1 MVIMKENIISLK
13 YCLYARKS
21 SESDERQAMSIDS
34 QVKEMTA
41 IAVRDGIEIVDI
53 KKESH
58 SAKNSGTRPLLLEM
72 LYDLTIGKYNAIL
85 TWAPDRLSRNA
96 GDLGSLVDLM
106 DKGKLAHIKTSSQS
120 FSNNPNE
127 KFLLMILCSQAKLE
141 NDNRGLNVK
150 RGIRA
155 KCEMGW
161 RPAPAPIGY
170 LNYSHLGTKKVM
182 LDKETA
188 PLIKEIFTMV
198 SNGCSGR
205 DIKDW
210 VDKDERLKK
219 QTQRSIPLSMIYR
232 MLKNT
237 FYYGEFEYPVGG
249 GKWYKGS
256 HDPIISKEL
265 FKEVQKKL
273 SLYNQHMTGAKWGS
287 KTFDFKEVFKCAYCG
302 ASVIGEEKF
311 KLLKS
316 GKKNRHV
323 YYHCSKK
330 IDTSCPEPYVTE
342 TDLMEKLFG
351 FIELIEK
358 RKHTLIVISKETKVK
373 MQKYNGFRDQIL
385 QQQNITSEVNPLKF
399 SEYFKQVVNNG
410 NDEEKQETLRCIQQT
425 LYLHNG
431 DIFANPLI

>member
-1 MVIMKENIISLK
+1 MENTQGIK

-34 QVKEMTA
+34 QLKEMHELA
-41 IAVRDGIEIVDI
+41 EKNDLNIVEV

-58 SAKNSGTRPLLLEM
+58 SAKNSGTRPLFLEM
-72 LYDLTIGKYNAIL
+72 LLELSQARYNGIL

-106 DKGKLAHIKTSSQS
+106 DRGKLAHIKTNSQS

-170 LNYSHLGTKKVM
+170 LNYSHLGVKKVM
-182 LDKETA
+182 LEKEIA
-188 PLIKEIFTMV
+188 PLIKEMFV
-198 SNGCSGR
+198 LVANSSYSGR
-205 DIKDW
+205 DLKDW
-210 VDKDERLKK
+210 LDKDGRLKK
-219 QTQRSIPLSMIYR
+219 HTQREIPLSMVYR

-237 FYYGEFEYPVGG
+237 FYYGEFEYPSGS

-256 HDPIISKEL
+256 HEPIISKEL
-265 FKEVQKKL
+265 YDQVQEKL
-273 SLYNQHMTGAKWGS
+273 DQYTHNKSKTKWGS
-287 KTFDFKEVFKCAYCG
+287 KHFDFKDIFKCAYCG

-311 KLLKS
+311 KRLKS

-323 YYHCSKK
+323 YYHCTKK
-330 IDTSCPEPYVTE
+330 VDPNCPEPYVNKK
-342 TDLMEKLFG
+342 DLLPKFIS
-351 FIELIEK
+351 FIELLEK
-358 RKHTLIVISKETKVK
+358 RNKEAIEISKDIKKK
-373 MQKYNGFRDQIL
+373 MSKYKSFRDQVLESQKIDPT
-385 QQQNITSEVNPLKF
+385 NKPLLF
-399 SEYFKQVVNNG
+399 SEYFKHIVLNG
-410 NDEEKQETLRCIQQT
+410 NKEEKQEVLTCIKQL

-431 DIFANPLI
+431 EVFSNPLI

>member
-1 MVIMKENIISLK
+1 MEQKLT

-21 SESDERQAMSIDS
+21 SESDERQTMSIDS
-34 QVKEMTA
+34 QIKEMSV
-41 IAVRDGIEIVDI
+41 IADKDGIEIVEI
-53 KKESH
+53 KRESH
-58 SAKNSGTRPLLLEM
+58 SAKNSGTRPLFLEM
-72 LYDLTIGKYNAIL
+72 LYDLTIGKYNGIL

-106 DKGKLAHIKTSSQS
+106 DKGKLVHIKTSSQS

-161 RPAPAPIGY
+161 RPSPAPIGY

-188 PLIKEIFTMV
+188 PLIKEMFTMV
-198 SNGCSGR
+198 ANGCSGR
-205 DIKDW
+205 DVKDW

-219 QTQRSIPLSMIYR
+219 QTQRNIPLSMVYR

-237 FYYGEFEYPVGG
+237 FYYGEFEYPVGS

-256 HDPIISKEL
+256 HDPIISRDL
-265 FKEVQKKL
+265 FKEVQKKI
-273 SLYNQHMTGAKWGS
+273 SFYNQNKIKVKWGT
-287 KTFDFKEVFKCAYCG
+287 KTFDFKEIFKCAYCG
-302 ASVIGEEKF
+302 ASVIGEEKY

-330 IDTSCPEPYVTE
+330 VDPTCPEPYVNE
-342 TDLMEKLFG
+342 IDLIDKLFG
-351 FIELIEK
+351 FIELVEK
-358 RKHTLIVISKETKVK
+358 RKHTLIVIPKETKTK
-373 MQKYNGFRDQIL
+373 MQKYNAFKDQVL
-385 QQQNITSEVNPLKF
+385 QQQNITTEANSLKF
-399 SEYFKQVVNNG
+399 SEYFKQVILNG
-410 NDEEKQETLRCIQQT
+410 SDEEKQEVLKCIQQT

-431 DIFANPLI
+431 DIFSNPLV

>member
-1 MVIMKENIISLK
+1 LLVTLVIIFS
-13 YCLYARKS
+13 RF
-21 SESDERQAMSIDS
+21 
-34 QVKEMTA
+34 
-41 IAVRDGIEIVDI
+41 GIVEV

-58 SAKNSGTRPLLLEM
+58 SAKNSGTRPLFLEM
-72 LYDLTIGKYNAIL
+72 LYELNQDKYDGIL

-106 DKGKLAHIKTSSQS
+106 DRGKLVHIKTNSQS

-161 RPAPAPIGY
+161 RPSPAPIGY

-188 PLIKEIFTMV
+188 PLIKEMFTMV
-198 SNGCSGR
+198 ANGCSGR
-205 DIKDW
+205 DVKDW

-219 QTQRSIPLSMIYR
+219 QTQRNIPLSMVYR

-265 FKEVQKKL
+265 FREVQKKL
-273 SLYNQHMTGAKWGS
+273 SLYNQTKPKVKWGS
-287 KTFDFKEVFKCAYCG
+287 KTFALKDSFKCAYCG
-302 ASVIGEEKF
+302 ASVIGEEKY

-330 IDTSCPEPYVTE
+330 VDPNCPEPYVNE
-342 TDLMEKLFG
+342 IDLIDKLLS
-351 FIELIEK
+351 FIELVEK
-358 RKHTLIVISKETKVK
+358 RKHTLVVIPKETKIK
-373 MQKYNGFRDQIL
+373 IQKYNAFKNQVL
-385 QQQNITSEVNPLKF
+385 QQQNILAEVDPIKF
-399 SEYFKQVVNNG
+399 SEYFKQIILNG
-410 NDEEKQETLRCIQQT
+410 NDEEKQEVLKCIQQP

-431 DIFANPLI
+431 DIFVNPLI

>member
-1 MVIMKENIISLK
+1 MEQKKLT

-21 SESDERQAMSIDS
+21 SESDERQALSIDS

-41 IAVRDGIEIVDI
+41 IAERDGIDIVDI
-53 KKESH
+53 KRESH

-72 LYDLTIGKYNAIL
+72 LLEVNLGKYNSIL

-106 DKGKLAHIKTSSQS
+106 DKGKLVHIKTSSQS

-161 RPAPAPIGY
+161 RPSPAPIGY

-188 PLIKEIFTMV
+188 PLIKEMFTIV
-198 SNGCSGR
+198 ANGCSGR
-205 DIKDW
+205 DVKEW

-219 QTQRSIPLSMIYR
+219 QTQRNIPLSMVYR

-237 FYYGEFEYPVGG
+237 FYYGEFEYPVGS

-256 HDPIISKEL
+256 HDPIVTKEL
-265 FKEVQKKL
+265 FKEVQKKV
-273 SLYNQHMTGAKWGS
+273 SLYNQHTTKAKWGS
-287 KTFDFKEVFKCAYCG
+287 KTFDFKDVFKCAYCG

-330 IDTSCPEPYVTE
+330 VDPSCPEPYINE
-342 TDLMEKLFG
+342 TDLIEKLFG
-351 FIELIEK
+351 FIEFIEK
-358 RKHTLIVISKETKVK
+358 RKQSMISISKETQIK
-373 MQKYNGFRDQIL
+373 MQKYNAFRDQIL
-385 QQQNITSEVNPLKF
+385 QQQNITGESSQLKF

-410 NDEEKQETLRCIQQT
+410 SDEEKQETLKCIQQT

-431 DIFANPLI
+431 EIFSNPLL

>member
-1 MVIMKENIISLK
+1 
-13 YCLYARKS
+13 
-21 SESDERQAMSIDS
+21 MSIDS
-34 QVKEMTA
+34 QIKEMSVLA
-41 IAVRDGIEIVDI
+41 DRDAIEIVEI
-53 KKESH
+53 KRESH
-58 SAKNSGTRPLLLEM
+58 SAKNSGTRPLFLEM
-72 LYDLTIGKYNAIL
+72 LYDLSIGKYNGIL

-106 DKGKLAHIKTSSQS
+106 DKGKLVHIKTSSQS

-170 LNYSHLGTKKVM
+170 LNYSHLGTKKLM
-182 LDKETA
+182 LDKETT
-188 PLIKEIFTMV
+188 PLIKEMFIMA

-205 DIKDW
+205 DIKSW
-210 VDKDERLKK
+210 LDKDGRLKK
-219 QTQRSIPLSMIYR
+219 HTQRNIPLSMVYR

-237 FYYGEFEYPVGG
+237 FYYGEFEYPSGSN
-249 GKWYKGS
+249 KWYRGS

-265 FKEVQKKL
+265 FIEVQKKL
-273 SLYNQHMTGAKWGS
+273 SFYTQNKAKTTWGS
-287 KTFDFKEVFKCAYCG
+287 KTFDFKDIFKCAYCG
-302 ASVIGEEKF
+302 ASVIGEEKY

-323 YYHCSKK
+323 YYHCTKK
-330 IDTSCPEPYVTE
+330 IDPNCPEPYVNE
-342 TDLMEKLFG
+342 LDLVEK
-351 FIELIEK
+351 FIQFIVLIEN
-358 RKHTLIVISKETKVK
+358 RKQTAIETSKEIKEK
-373 MQKYNGFRDQIL
+373 MLKYKAFRDQIL
-385 QQQNITSEVNPLKF
+385 EQQNLRVEDKPLLF
-399 SEYFKQVVNNG
+399 SEYFKHIVLNG
-410 NDEEKQETLRCIQQT
+410 NNEEKQELLQSIKQP

-431 DIFANPLI
+431 EIYTNSLV

>member
-1 MVIMKENIISLK
+1 MEQQKLK

-34 QVKEMTA
+34 QIKEMTVLA
-41 IAVRDGIEIVDI
+41 ERDSIEVIEV
-53 KKESH
+53 KRESH
-58 SAKNSGTRPLLLEM
+58 SAKNSGTRPLFLEM
-72 LYDLTIGKYNAIL
+72 IYELTIGKYQGIL

-106 DKGKLAHIKTSSQS
+106 DKGKLVHIKTSSQS

-182 LDKETA
+182 LDKEVA
-188 PLIKEIFTMV
+188 PLIKEMFTMV
-198 SNGCSGR
+198 ANGCSGR
-205 DIKDW
+205 DVKSWI
-210 VDKDERLKK
+210 DKDGRLKQHTK
-219 QTQRSIPLSMIYR
+219 RNIPLSMVYR
-232 MLKNT
+232 MLKNS
-237 FYYGEFEYPVGG
+237 FYYGDFEYPTNSGI
-249 GKWYKGS
+249 WYKGS
-256 HDPIISKEL
+256 HDPIITRDL

-273 SLYNQHMTGAKWGS
+273 SFYTENKTKTKWGS
-287 KTFDFKEVFKCAYCG
+287 KTFDFKDVFKCAYCG
-302 ASVIGEEKF
+302 ASVVGEEKF

-330 IDTSCPEPYVTE
+330 IDPNCLEPYVNEIDLIDRFIRFVELLE
-342 TDLMEKLFG
+342 TRKNTA
-351 FIELIEK
+351 IEL
-358 RKHTLIVISKETKVK
+358 SKSIKSK
-373 MQKYNGFRDQIL
+373 MIKYKSVRDQIL
-385 QQQNITSEVNPLKF
+385 EQQKVSIEDRPLRF
-399 SEYFKQVVNNG
+399 SEFFKHIVVNGTN
-410 NDEEKQETLRCIQQT
+410 EEKQEMLACIKQT
-425 LYLHNG
+425 LYIHNG
-431 DIFANPLI
+431 EIFSNPLI

>member
-1 MVIMKENIISLK
+1 MTGQNSPIK

-34 QVKEMTA
+34 QVKEMLV
-41 IAVRDGIEIVDI
+41 IANRDGIEIIDI

-58 SAKNSGTRPLLLEM
+58 SAKNSGTRPLFLEM
-72 LYDLTIGKYNAIL
+72 LHELSIGKYNGIL

-96 GDLGSLVDLM
+96 GDLGSLVDTM
-106 DKGKLAHIKTSSQS
+106 DRGKLLHIKTSSQS

-161 RPAPAPIGY
+161 RPAPAPVGY

-182 LDKETA
+182 LDEKVA
-188 PLIKEIFTMV
+188 PLIKEMFTMV
-198 SNGCSGR
+198 ANGCSGR
-205 DIKDW
+205 EVKDW
-210 VDKDERLKK
+210 IDRDGRLKNR
-219 QTQRSIPLSMIYR
+219 TQRSIPLSMVYR
-232 MLKNT
+232 MLKNS
-237 FYYGEFEYPVGG
+237 FYYGEFEYPSNSGI
-249 GKWYKGS
+249 WYKGA
-256 HDPIISKEL
+256 HDPIITKEL
-265 FKEVQKKL
+265 FSEVQKKL
-273 SLYNQHMTGAKWGS
+273 SFYTENKTKTKWGS
-287 KTFDFKEVFKCAYCG
+287 KTFDFKDVFKCAYCG
-302 ASVIGEEKF
+302 ASIVGEEKF

-330 IDTSCPEPYVTE
+330 IDPNCPEPYVKE
-342 TDLMEKLFG
+342 EDLISRLIKFV
-351 FIELIEK
+351 ELIEI
-358 RKHTLIVISKETKVK
+358 RKNSAIEINKTIKSK
-373 MQKYNGFRDQIL
+373 MNKYKAFRNQIL
-385 QQQNITSEVNPLKF
+385 EQQNVSAEDSPLRF
-399 SEYFKQVVNNG
+399 SEFFKHIINNG
-410 NDEEKQETLRCIQQT
+410 NKEEKKEILECIKQP

-431 DIFANPLI
+431 EVFSNSLI

>member
-1 MVIMKENIISLK
+1 MMKENTISLK

-34 QVKEMTA
+34 QVKEMSA

-53 KKESH
+53 KRESH

-72 LYDLTIGKYNAIL
+72 LYELTIGKYNAIL

-182 LDKETA
+182 LDKEIA
-188 PLIKEIFTMV
+188 PLIKEMFVMLV
-198 SNGCSGR
+198 NGGFSGR

-210 VDKDERLKK
+210 IDKDDRIKK
-219 QTQRSIPLSMIYR
+219 HTQRNIPLSMVYR
-232 MLKNT
+232 MLKNP
-237 FYYGEFEYPVGG
+237 FYYGEFEYPEGSD
-249 GKWYKGS
+249 KWYKGS
-256 HDPIISKEL
+256 HEPIITKEL
-265 FKEVQKKL
+265 FMAVQRKL
-273 SLYNQHMTGAKWGS
+273 DQYTHNKSKTGWGS
-287 KTFDFKEVFKCAYCG
+287 KTFDLKNVFKCAYCG
-302 ASVIGEEKF
+302 ANVIGEEKF
-311 KLLKS
+311 KQLKS

-330 IDTSCPEPYVTE
+330 IDPNCPEPYVNE
-342 TDLMEKLFG
+342 IDLIDKFIQ
-351 FIELIEK
+351 FIEFIE
-358 RKHTLIVISKETKVK
+358 RKKLNFITISNEVKFKTK
-373 MQKYNGFRDQIL
+373 KYKAFRDQVLL
-385 QQQNITSEVNPLKF
+385 QQNVAIEDKPLKF
-399 SEYFKQVVNNG
+399 SDYFKHIIQSG
-410 NDEEKQETLRCIQQT
+410 NDEEKQEMLKCIQQP

-431 DIFANPLI
+431 DIFINPLI

>member
-1 MVIMKENIISLK
+1 MDQQKLK

-41 IAVRDGIEIVDI
+41 IAVRDGIEIVEV
-53 KKESH
+53 KRESH

-72 LYDLTIGKYNAIL
+72 LFELNIGKYNAIL

-188 PLIKEIFTMV
+188 PLIKEMFTML
-198 SNGCSGR
+198 SNGKSGR

-210 VDKDERLKK
+210 VDKDGRLQKH
-219 QTQRSIPLSMIYR
+219 TQRSIPLSLIYR

-237 FYYGEFEYPVGG
+237 FYYGEFEYPVAS
-249 GKWYKGS
+249 GKWYRGS

-265 FKEVQKKL
+265 FKDVQKKL
-273 SLYNQHMTGAKWGS
+273 SFYTQNKTKTKWGS
-287 KTFDFKEVFKCAYCG
+287 KTFDFKDIFKCAYCG

-330 IDTSCPEPYVTE
+330 TDPNCPEPYVNE
-342 TDLMEKLFG
+342 LDLIDK
-351 FIELIEK
+351 FIKFVELIEK
-358 RKHTLIVISKETKVK
+358 RKRSAIEIGKDTKIK
-373 MQKYNGFRDQIL
+373 MQKYKAFRNQIL
-385 QQQNITSEVNPLKF
+385 DQQKITIEDKPLQF
-399 SEYFKQVVNNG
+399 SEYFRHIVLNG
-410 NDEEKQETLRCIQQT
+410 TDEEKQELLKCINQT
-425 LYLHNG
+425 LYIHNG
-431 DIFANPLI
+431 EIFSNPLI

>member
-1 MVIMKENIISLK
+1 MEPQQTLK

-41 IAVRDGIEIVDI
+41 IAERDGIEIVDI
-53 KKESH
+53 KRESH

-72 LYDLTIGKYNAIL
+72 LLELTVGKYNSIL

-106 DKGKLAHIKTSSQS
+106 DKGKLVHIKTSSQS

-161 RPAPAPIGY
+161 RPSPAPIGY

-188 PLIKEIFTMV
+188 PLIKEMFTMV
-198 SNGCSGR
+198 ANGCSGR
-205 DIKDW
+205 DVKDW

-219 QTQRSIPLSMIYR
+219 QTQRNIPLSMVYR

-237 FYYGEFEYPVGG
+237 FYYGEFEYPVGS

-256 HDPIISKEL
+256 HDPIISRDL
-265 FKEVQKKL
+265 FKEVQKKI
-273 SLYNQHMTGAKWGS
+273 SLYNQHMTKVKWGS
-287 KTFDFKEVFKCAYCG
+287 KTFDFKEIFNCAYCG
-302 ASVIGEEKF
+302 ASVIGEEKY

-330 IDTSCPEPYVTE
+330 VDPNCPEPYVNE
-342 TDLMEKLFG
+342 IDLIEKLFG
-351 FIELIEK
+351 FIELVER
-358 RKHTLIVISKETKVK
+358 RKHTLIVIPKETKTK
-373 MQKYNGFRDQIL
+373 MQKYNAFKDQVL
-385 QQQNITSEVNPLKF
+385 LQQNITSETSSLKF
-399 SEYFKQVVNNG
+399 SEYFKQVILNG
-410 NDEEKQETLRCIQQT
+410 SDEEKQEVLKCIQQT

>member
-1 MVIMKENIISLK
+1 MEQKLT

-34 QVKEMTA
+34 QIKEMSV
-41 IAVRDGIEIVDI
+41 IADRDGIEIVDI
-53 KKESH
+53 KRESH
-58 SAKNSGTRPLLLEM
+58 SAKNSGTRPLFLEM
-72 LYDLTIGKYNAIL
+72 LYELTIGKYNAIL

-106 DKGKLAHIKTSSQS
+106 DKGKLVHIKTSSQS

-170 LNYSHLGTKKVM
+170 LNYSHLGTKKLM
-182 LDKETA
+182 LDKETT
-188 PLIKEIFTMV
+188 PLIKEMFIMA

-205 DIKDW
+205 DIKSW
-210 VDKDERLKK
+210 LDKDGRLKK
-219 QTQRSIPLSMIYR
+219 HTQRNIPLSMVYR

-237 FYYGEFEYPVGG
+237 FYYGEFEYPTGSN
-249 GKWYKGS
+249 KWYLGS
-256 HDPIISKEL
+256 HAPIISKEL
-265 FKEVQKKL
+265 FIEVQKKL
-273 SLYNQHMTGAKWGS
+273 SFYTQSKSKTTWGS
-287 KTFDFKEVFKCAYCG
+287 KTFDFKDIFKCAYCG
-302 ASVIGEEKF
+302 ASIIGEEKY

-323 YYHCSKK
+323 YYHCTKK
-330 IDTSCPEPYVTE
+330 IDSNCPEPYVNE
-342 TDLMEKLFG
+342 LDLVDK
-351 FIELIEK
+351 FIQFIGLIEK
-358 RKHTLIVISKETKVK
+358 RRQTAIEISKEVK
-373 MQKYNGFRDQIL
+373 EKMAKYKAFRDQL
-385 QQQNITSEVNPLKF
+385 FEQQNISAEDKPLLF
-399 SEYFKQVVNNG
+399 SEYFKHIVLNG
-410 NDEEKQETLRCIQQT
+410 NNEEKQEVLQSIKQP

-431 DIFANPLI
+431 EIFTNPLL